1 MTLAPEERQQL
12 ITHYIEKSRKTENE
26 IPLLI
31 ENDQLFTAV
40 NRIYYGIFYML
51 SALAL
56 KHHFSTSKH
65 TQLLGWFNK
74 NFVKDQKVDRKYTQY
89 IQEAFEKRMQ
99 GDYEVLTSFSKNEVN
114 DLFAKMQAILR
125 EIEKLL

>member
-12 ITHYIEKSRKTENE
+12 ITHYIEKSRKTEHE